1 MRAGLFALIAL
12 ATACRVTTTE
22 RILEPEPVAIAR
34 GAAARTWD
42 VVAAGAPIGRVV
54 LFEAEERPGEPV
66 FVVQDGLGHDLGM
79 VDALGRAWRYRP
91 HQREAEWLGTGTV
104 VQGAGW
110 ILSAEDCQLQEVPL
124 GEAREAAL
132 AR

>member
-1 MRAGLFALIAL
+1 MRAGLFALIVL

-22 RILEPEPVAIAR
+22 RILEPQPVAIAR

-42 VVAAGAPIGRVV
+42 VVAAGGPIGRVV
-54 LFEAEERPGEPV
+54 LFEAEERPGGPV
-66 FVVQDGLGHDLGM
+66 FVVQDVLGHDLGM

-104 VQGAGW
+104 AQGAGW
-110 ILSAEDCQLQEVPL
+110 ILSAEECQLEEVPL
-124 GEAREAAL
+124 GAAREAAL